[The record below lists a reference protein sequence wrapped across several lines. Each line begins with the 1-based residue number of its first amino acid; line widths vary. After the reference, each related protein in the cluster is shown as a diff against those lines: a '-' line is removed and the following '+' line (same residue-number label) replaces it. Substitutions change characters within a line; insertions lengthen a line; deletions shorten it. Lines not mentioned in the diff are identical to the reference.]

1 MQISLTVAGESI
13 KYLGRTDDGV
23 LALSNYR
30 IFVSMKSTAFETYV
44 PLGLIESVQVRDL
57 FQLVVNCKDASTVR
71 CSFQSAEQCLEWQR
85 RIQLL
90 IGIPETLE
98 TLFAFPFYSWT
109 CDTMGNNTKDRPDL
123 TNENGQKSQTT
134 AAVGAPVAGAGAAE
148 SPLSQTQSSQPPY
161 KQSISQA
168 FGPYESSGNRLQ
180 RALRYE
186 SDFKNE
192 VARLGFDLKGSWRIS
207 TANTDFKLCPS
218 YPQKLLVPCC
228 ITDEMLH
235 NIATFRGSRR
245 LPAVVWRHQKSGAI
259 LARCSQPEV
268 GWLGWRNYKDEQL
281 LKALADACAFDRGEH
296 ARRQAKDT
304 NGDTGSSGK
313 SSPSLEDSSHEEL
326 ALDEIRVC
334 VQHVINSIRYI
345 IFIFPLLENPHCGCT

>member
-1 MQISLTVAGESI
+1 MTVAGESI

-44 PLGLIESVQVRDL
+44 PLGLIETVQVRDL

-109 CDTMGNNTKDRPDL
+109 CDTMGNNIKERPDL

-134 AAVGAPVAGAGAAE
+134 TTATATE
-148 SPLSQTQSSQPPY
+148 SPPSQTQSSQPLS
-161 KQSISQA
+161 KQLSQP
-168 FGPYESSGNRLQ
+168 FGLGESSWNRLQ
-180 RALRYE
+180 RAICYD

-334 VQHVINSIRYI
+334 AASQKIY
-345 IFIFPLLENPHCGCT
+345 